1 MTDKLADF
9 MVDMAS
15 NKGLQDDYKKDAK
28 KTMKKHGIDDSDIEL
43 MINNDLDSIRGRL
56 GTNYEISS
64 NTLTTA
70 TKL

>member
-15 NKGLQDDYKKDAK
+15 NKGLQEEYIKNAK

-43 MINNDLDSIRGRL
+43 MIKEDYDAIKERL
-56 GTNYEISS
+56 GTDYEISS
-64 NTLTTA
+64 NTVTTA
-70 TKL
+70 AKL